1 MMVMTTRLSR
11 HRISKIFISISTALS
26 WFLGAGRVPP
36 KLRAPSIVGSMALMT
51 PTPNIR
57 MMNVTRRTIMEKL
70 MTRAKNKSDPVLMGG
85 YNVGSIAKKTSRMY
99 GLQTVRS
106 RLAGDEYLFG
116 EDDRLLLAELLLVGR
131 DAKMTRCADPGF
143 GVSDGYAGRETTVH
157 LGLK

>member
-1 MMVMTTRLSR
+1 
-11 HRISKIFISISTALS
+11 
-26 WFLGAGRVPP
+26 
-36 KLRAPSIVGSMALMT
+36 
-51 PTPNIR
+51 
-57 MMNVTRRTIMEKL
+57 MEKL

>member
-26 WFLGAGRVPP
+26 WFLGAGQVPP
-36 KLRAPSIVGSMALMT
+36 KLRAPSTVGSMALMT

-70 MTRAKNKSDPVLMGG
+70 MMRAKNKSDSVLMGG

-99 GLQTVRS
+99 RLQTVRS
-106 RLAGDEYLFG
+106 RLAGEYLFG
-116 EDDRLLLAELLLVGR
+116 EDERLLLAELLLVGR

-143 GVSDGYAGRETTVH
+143 GVSDGYAGRETTFR